1 MTKTNKATNKVF
13 FILLVV
19 SIILISLRLTPTI
32 QAIKQLAYSILVPDI
47 KISSN
52 LFSKAGNFLLNI
64 SNIIKVNQEN
74 IELKNEKLKLTQ
86 QLVDYQIVVEDNARL
101 RNLFNI
107 KQDKKIKP
115 IFANVI
121 VREPTQWY
129 QFSIIDKGS
138 QDDIEMNS
146 PVVAVLSNGQICV
159 FGRIVELYLTTSKV
173 ALITNPLFSVPV
185 QIKKSNIDCVCD
197 GYNDQFLRLSFIPQS
212 VNLHLN
218 DDLVT
223 SQLSDIFDRGIS
235 VGKIVDISRTS
246 FGEYQ
251 EVLVEP
257 YCQSESIYEVVVLV
271 KDKNK

>member
-1 MTKTNKATNKVF
+1 MTNTNKATNKVF

-32 QAIKQLAYSILVPDI
+32 QAIKQLAYSVLVPDI
-47 KISSN
+47 KVSSN
-52 LFSKAGNFLLNI
+52 LFSKAGNFLLYL

-74 IELKNEKLKLTQ
+74 IELKNEKIELTQ
-86 QLVDYQIVVEDNARL
+86 QLIDYKIVLEDNARL

-107 KQDKKIKP
+107 KQDRNSKP
-115 IFANVI
+115 IFANII

-138 QDDIEMNS
+138 NDGIEMDS
-146 PVVAVLSNGQICV
+146 PVVAVLSNGQMCV
-159 FGRIVELYLTTSKV
+159 FGRVVELYPSTSKI

-185 QIKKSNIDCVCD
+185 QIKQSNIDCVCD
-197 GYNDQFLRLSFIPQS
+197 GYNDQYLRLSFIPQS

-218 DDLVT
+218 DNLVT
-223 SQLSDIFDRGIS
+223 SQLSDIFDRGIN

-246 FGEYQ
+246 LGEYQ
-251 EVLVEP
+251 EVLIEP

-271 KDKNK
+271 KNKNK